1 VNIRDINES
10 DLRQAAPIAL
20 GGDGDVKSGTSVL
33 LPFWPYFLMAAL
45 LLLLLEWFVNPRMA
59 RGRLNS
65 GAAAPFKT

>member
-1 VNIRDINES
+1 
-10 DLRQAAPIAL
+10 
-20 GGDGDVKSGTSVL
+20 
-33 LPFWPYFLMAAL
+33 MAAL